1 MTKLGTVLIVDDEP
15 ANVEYVVRCLRQD
28 FVCIT
33 ATSGTEA
40 VKLLAAQ
47 PVDLVISDMRMP
59 GMTGTEVLA
68 HARAINPKAGRLILS
83 AYSDP
88 RDLVP
93 AINDG
98 GAQRYVAK
106 PVSPADLRRI
116 VRELLDATRRKPT
129 PRPAAPSHTAASSSR
144 PPSGDGDPSQVRHLL
159 EVHVARAHR
168 FRAPIAM
175 AALRAPAGAT
185 SIAAAV
191 QPEPGVECIW
201 ERLSDRDFVVVCIGG
216 ASEAAVTTVDRIRA
230 HPEVVRSVAI
240 DAGLDRRAQIGDA
253 LARFA
258 AGDARER
265 GPSR

>member
-28 FVCIT
+28 FDCIT

-40 VKLLAAQ
+40 VKLLAAH

-116 VRELLDATRRKPT
+116 VRELLEATRRKPT
-129 PRPAAPSHTAASSSR
+129 PRPAAPSEALAPSSR
-144 PPSGDGDPSQVRHLL
+144 PPSSRFDLAHVRHLL
-159 EVHVARAHR
+159 EVHVSRAHR
-168 FRAPIAM
+168 FGAPIAM
-175 AALRAPAGAT
+175 AALRTRPG
-185 SIAAAV
+185 AAAITTSV
-191 QPEPGVECIW
+191 RPHPGVECIW
-201 ERLSDRDFVVVCIGG
+201 EHLSDRELVVVCIGG
-216 ASEAAVTTVDRIRA
+216 AADAAVLSVDRIRA
-230 HPEVVRSVAI
+230 HADVVSSVAI
-240 DAGLDRRAQIGDA
+240 DAGFDRRAHLGDA

-258 AGDARER
+258 AGDA
-265 GPSR
+265 PSR